1 MSNGYPKKGYR
12 RELPVVLVGVVV
24 PEVREDVVVP
34 VVPEVREDEDVV
46 VRAGVALVETEVRVG
61 AVVRDEVTVLLVD
74 PSAARVVVVVVVLPV
89 ELIRVD
95 TVVPGVDVAVARDE
109 VELLVLVAGVR
120 DEVELPVLVAGVRD
134 DVEVLVVVVVVV
146 VEVLSAR
153 LDVVADVLF
162 FTSED
167 DMVDTVVLPLYVVV
181 AAPVGFCL
189 A

>member
-12 RELPVVLVGVVV
+12 RELPVVVVGVVV

-34 VVPEVREDEDVV
+34 VVLEVREDEDVV

-95 TVVPGVDVAVARDE
+95 TVVPGVDVAVVRDD

-120 DEVELPVLVAGVRD
+120 DE
-134 DVEVLVVVVVVV
+134 VEVLVVVVVVV

-167 DMVDTVVLPLYVVV
+167 DMLDTVVLPLYVVV